1 MENIL
6 KIAGIT
12 SIIAGSILAVGA
24 CLYWKA
30 YNEMK
35 KSPIIGWVA
44 ALLTMGC
51 ITTGITSLVYLFF
64 QPIYFYLAIGAKI
77 ISESAIPQKSKL
89 DPTTASADTPIIG
102 TINIISLVETKVVF
116 QSFVFI
122 TL

>member
-77 ISESAIPQKSKL
+77 ILAYTGLMFIKTSLTPTNGEIKKL
-89 DPTTASADTPIIG
+89 ENDIKKHIKCKKK
-102 TINIISLVETKVVF
+102 E
-116 QSFVFI
+116 
-122 TL
+122 